1 MEDYTGISRQQLD
14 HPFRISNRP
23 FNLQDPT
30 SKDNRN
36 LDRFLTF
43 TNKLHPTEQKYLA
56 EFEERKDSPD
66 QFWRLEEVEKG
77 SKYRIK
83 H

>member
-1 MEDYTGISRQQLD
+1 MEDYTGFSRQQLD
-14 HPFRISNRP
+14 HPFRISNRA
-23 FNLQDPT
+23 FDLKDPT
-30 SKDNRN
+30 TKDDPK

-43 TNKLHPTEQKYLA
+43 TNQKHPIEQKFLA